1 MSIDKLSAQG
11 AARTYVQN
19 TDVARAA
26 DAKGAARTGQAH
38 HHTHHAQ
45 QADSVSL
52 SADARSLQA
61 AREAVQSTPD
71 VREQKVAAIK
81 QSVQDGTYFVP
92 ASTLARNIV
101 DAAAP
106 STSNTTTTSQSQSQP

>member
-11 AARTYVQN
+11 AARSYVQN
-19 TDVARAA
+19 TTDVARAA
-26 DAKGAARTGQAH
+26 DTKDAARAGHAQQH
-38 HHTHHAQ
+38 QRAQ

-61 AREAVQSTPD
+61 AREAVQRTPD

-81 QSVQDGTYFVP
+81 QRVDDGTYFVP
-92 ASTLARNIV
+92 ASTLARTIV
-101 DAAAP
+101 DA
-106 STSNTTTTSQSQSQP
+106 TNTTTSPSQP

>member
-1 MSIDKLSAQG
+1 MSIDKLGAQSA
-11 AARTYVQN
+11 ALTYIQN
-19 TDVARAA
+19 TDSTRAA
-26 DAKGAARTGQAH
+26 AAADTKTGGAH
-38 HHTHHAQ
+38 HQHAHR
-45 QADSVSL
+45 ADSVSL

-92 ASTLARNIV
+92 ASTLARNII
-101 DAAAP
+101 DAAAS
-106 STSNTTTTSQSQSQP
+106 STSNTNTSQSQSQP

>member
-81 QSVQDGTYFVP
+81 QRVDDGTYFVP
-92 ASTLARNIV
+92 ASALARTII
-101 DAAAP
+101 DAA
-106 STSNTTTTSQSQSQP
+106 STTSSSSSTTSQSQP